1 MTNLETELGVLPSL
15 NLAPDIQNPNFND
28 YFQKL
33 AEQEFRIQ
41 TFSQMVDVVLTYK
54 SFSNGTYFYEECA
67 IEDMEF
73 FEIDGKV
80 REQAPK
86 EGIVLDSS
94 SYAGM
99 AIGLPYNCPYIVWHK
114 KRK

>member
-1 MTNLETELGVLPSL
+1 MEKAVLNKIVSAVIQQLRETKNGT
-15 NLAPDIQNPNFND
+15 
-28 YFQKL
+28 
-33 AEQEFRIQ
+33 Q
-41 TFSQMVDVVLTYK
+41 TCTSQLVDAVLTYK
-54 SFSNGTYFYEECA
+54 IFSSGTYLYEECA

-73 FEIDGKV
+73 FEVDRMV
-80 REQAPK
+80 REQASK

-114 KRK
+114 RQKQN